1 MQFYITP
8 YGIRWGAS
16 PGAAFYYPAIMNGV
30 SFFGRFIIG
39 ILADRKLGFFNS
51 LAIFDLCTSIIA
63 FTWIAARG
71 NAGNI
76 IFSCFYGFFS
86 GSLQSLL
93 SPCLAQLAPS
103 PSLIGTWVGIGVT
116 IVSFAVLGSQ
126 PIAGKLLD
134 NNNGLNYVPMQVF
147 IGVMLLAGTI
157 FQVITRFSFKNKT
170 LKA

>member
-63 FTWIAARG
+63 F
-71 NAGNI
+71 
-76 IFSCFYGFFS
+76 
-86 GSLQSLL
+86 
-93 SPCLAQLAPS
+93 
-103 PSLIGTWVGIGVT
+103 
-116 IVSFAVLGSQ
+116 
-126 PIAGKLLD
+126 
-134 NNNGLNYVPMQVF
+134 NNTTTKRRLFNYRKDWKNVF
-147 IGVMLLAGTI
+147 L
-157 FQVITRFSFKNKT
+157 
-170 LKA
+170 